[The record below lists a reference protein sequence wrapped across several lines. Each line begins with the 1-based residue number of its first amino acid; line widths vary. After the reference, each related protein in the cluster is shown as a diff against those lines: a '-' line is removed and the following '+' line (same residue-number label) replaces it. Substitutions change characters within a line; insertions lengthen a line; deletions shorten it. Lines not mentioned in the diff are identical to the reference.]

1 MTLPVP
7 ASTAPLADTFKH
19 INDLR
24 AAALAAID
32 AFAFVT
38 DQPVIAANVNG
49 DWTYTVPG
57 LTTVQGVIIQNRG
70 SRTTYVV
77 VRAIVSGK
85 TVQGTIY
92 MPQVGSNAWATS
104 PWGPGN
110 FNAQV
115 IAWGVK

>member
-7 ASTAPLADTFKH
+7 ASTAPLADTYKH

-24 AAALAAID
+24 TAALDAID

-38 DQPVIAANVNG
+38 AQPSINVPAADG
-49 DWTYTVPG
+49 AWSYTVAG
-57 LTTVQGVIIQNRG
+57 LTTVQGIIVQNRG
-70 SRTTYVV
+70 SALTAVV
-77 VRAIVSGK
+77 VRGISGK
-85 TVQGTIY
+85 TVTGHIY

-110 FNAQV
+110 FNAQI

>member
-24 AAALAAID
+24 AAALSAID
-32 AFAFVT
+32 AFGYFTA
-38 DQPVIAANVNG
+38 QPSIAADANG
-49 DWTYTVPG
+49 AWSYTVTG
-57 LTTVQGVIIQNRG
+57 LTTVQGVIVQNRG

-77 VRAIVSGK
+77 VRSISGK
-85 TVQGTIY
+85 VVTGHIY

-115 IAWGVK
+115 FAWGVK